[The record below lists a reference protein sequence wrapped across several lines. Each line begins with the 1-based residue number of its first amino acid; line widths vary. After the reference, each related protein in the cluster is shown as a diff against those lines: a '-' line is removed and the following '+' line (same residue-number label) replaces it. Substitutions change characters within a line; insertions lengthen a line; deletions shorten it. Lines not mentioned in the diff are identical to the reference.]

1 MLKTLCVM
9 TRLSLFPEIL
19 KNHYQTLY
27 NEYDYIKIPCFNST
41 PKVSNQINLKINQ
54 DKRKNQREG
63 ATNWMVVKIVDVCM
77 TWMS

>member
-27 NEYDYIKIPCFNST
+27 NEYDYIKYLDSMQPQKYQT
-41 PKVSNQINLKINQ
+41 K
-54 DKRKNQREG
+54 
-63 ATNWMVVKIVDVCM
+63 
-77 TWMS
+77 